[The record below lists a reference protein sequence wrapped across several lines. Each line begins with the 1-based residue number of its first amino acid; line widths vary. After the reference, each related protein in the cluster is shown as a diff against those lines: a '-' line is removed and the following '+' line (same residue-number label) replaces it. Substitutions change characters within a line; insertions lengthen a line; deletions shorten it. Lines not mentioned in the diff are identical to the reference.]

1 MIRGEQKFID
11 RSSNPLIAAIGIKFL
26 ETSNENVQV
35 VAKANNRTYKSLPA
49 ATNEGMSFKKLHP
62 AIENAVWDTLYSVA
76 GMKVEGL
83 REKSLKSAIVAYLNT
98 PVVETDEAV
107 VKRLVEYSRVA

>member
-11 RSSNPLIAAIGIKFL
+11 RSSNPLITAIGIKFL

-49 ATNEGMSFKKLHP
+49 ATNEGMSFKKLQP

-83 REKSLKSAIVAYLNT
+83 REKALKSAIVAYVNT
-98 PVVETDEAV
+98 PPTEVEI
-107 VKRLVEYSRVA
+107 EYSRVA